1 MIDTTQLYGIIA
13 QTMPTEGRDF
23 TITVTQEP
31 DQKPKVAIAA
41 LTNVGRGFVPALISR
56 LSDPL
61 QKNGVSLTDS
71 TGRPDELTTINKLRE
86 QAELESAA
94 TVKAK
99 IESARKEAEK
109 RDTELAEARKA
120 RIAKSGEQAK
130 MSQEERKAISAMNYA
145 RNNLARLEK
154 IVERIPKT
162 RKQLEDSAR
171 AVAENE
177 EKQGNAWAVDMD
189 APITTLFDKQDAI
202 QAFRLKE
209 EAVQRLAALSYDT
222 EATMKQA
229 IDATKRFIINRK
241 A

>member
-1 MIDTTQLYGIIA
+1 
-13 QTMPTEGRDF
+13 
-23 TITVTQEP
+23 
-31 DQKPKVAIAA
+31 
-41 LTNVGRGFVPALISR
+41 
-56 LSDPL
+56 
-61 QKNGVSLTDS
+61 
-71 TGRPDELTTINKLRE
+71 
-86 QAELESAA
+86 
-94 TVKAK
+94 
-99 IESARKEAEK
+99 
-109 RDTELAEARKA
+109 
-120 RIAKSGEQAK
+120 